1 MKKATVV
8 LSLIFIV
15 CITTAFIQ
23 QLNEEEKPY
32 FIPPSVQQTG
42 DSAKG
47 YAYLTTGDFLKSGI
61 PYNSFIF

>member
-1 MKKATVV
+1 
-8 LSLIFIV
+8 
-15 CITTAFIQ
+15 
-23 QLNEEEKPY
+23 LNEEEKPY